1 MGVAD
6 SLKTVLGISSNA
18 DRELGLEQQKGLLQM
33 LVAFGIQVLP
43 LGWREFVRRD
53 VARTVVHEDKWAIV
67 GNEML
72 CEEIICG
79 GVTH

>member
-6 SLKTVLGISSNA
+6 ALETVLGISSNA
-18 DRELGLEQQKGLLQM
+18 DRELGLEQQEGLLQM
-33 LVAFGIQVLP
+33 LVAYGIQVLS
-43 LGWREFVRRD
+43 LGCRKFVRRD
-53 VARTVVHEDKWAIV
+53 VASAVVHEDKWAIV

>member
-6 SLKTVLGISSNA
+6 ALETVLGISSNA
-18 DRELGLEQQKGLLQM
+18 DRELGLEQQEGLLQM
-33 LVAFGIQVLP
+33 LVAYGIQVLS
-43 LGWREFVRRD
+43 LGCRKFVRRE
-53 VARTVVHEDKWAIV
+53 VASTVVHEDKWAIV

-72 CEEIICG
+72 CEKIICG